1 MTAAAARSQQPDRST
16 ASSVSIIVPVLN
28 EQALIAQAVQ
38 RLRRDFADSELLV
51 VDGGSTDATI
61 EQVAPHARVI
71 RSAAGRALQMNEG
84 ARHTSGEVL
93 WFVHAD
99 TVIAPNAVTQIRA
112 ALSDPGV
119 VGGGLTLRFDA
130 RSAGLDYLAWTSN
143 QRARRLHWIFGD
155 QAMFVR
161 RDVFDAVGGFPP
173 LPVMEDLELSRRL
186 HNHGRLTVL
195 PATSTASARRIL
207 AQGTWRMVIFM
218 QYLKALHFA
227 GVSPQRIARRYE
239 AGPPW
244 PLTRPC
250 TARRHARPIPSYAP
264 PEENCDA

>member
-1 MTAAAARSQQPDRST
+1 M
-16 ASSVSIIVPVLN
+16 SVSIIVPVRN
-28 EQALIAQAVQ
+28 EEALIADAVQ
-38 RLRRDFADSELLV
+38 RLRRDFDDCELLV
-51 VDGGSTDATI
+51 VDGASTDAT
-61 EQVAPHARVI
+61 VKLAAPHARVMGT
-71 RSAAGRALQMNEG
+71 AAGRALQMNEG
-84 ARHTSGEVL
+84 ARHTSGDVL

-99 TVIAPNAVTQIRA
+99 TVIAPGALAELRA
-112 ALSDPGV
+112 ALTDPGI

-161 RDVFDAVGGFPP
+161 RDVFNAAGGFPP
-173 LPVMEDLELSRRL
+173 LPVMEDLELSRQL
-186 HNHGRLTVL
+186 HRHGRLAVL

-207 AQGTWRMVIFM
+207 AHGTWRMVTFM
-218 QYLKALHFA
+218 QYLKVLHFA

-244 PLTRPC
+244 PLTRHRGSRHDPRLIPGF
-250 TARRHARPIPSYAP
+250 ARS
-264 PEENCDA
+264 EESIDV